1 MPALVAAALGAHV
14 VIVGRNEEKLQKVRA
29 EIVEDGGRIETM
41 ACDIRDEAQVLAVI
55 DGVLQRFTTRSPST

>member
-1 MPALVAAALGAHV
+1 M

-41 ACDIRDEAQVLAVI
+41 ACDIRDEAQVIAVI

>member
-29 EIVEDGGRIETM
+29 EIVEDGGRIETR